1 MQNITHFHSRIGLLR
16 AVIIASLLLLLSFPF
31 TSASRA
37 QSANMLTKQEIYEIG
52 MEAYI
57 YLYPLIT
64 MDVTRKVLTNVPPGV
79 KPGLGPANTFSHMR
93 AFDFGEKGKVGLHIR
108 RGVVEFLTDPAEHYR
123 QPDVVVSMS
132 GESWAN
138 LYLNKTGLASLV
150 EAGEAN
156 LTKGNIKS
164 AAALLELFDTL
175 NPSF

>member
-37 QSANMLTKQEIYEIG
+37 QSAKMLTKQEIYEIG

-93 AFDFGEKGKVGLHIR
+93 AFPPGDFRE
-108 RGVVEFLTDPAEHYR
+108 VVKP
-123 QPDVVVSMS
+123 
-132 GESWAN
+132 N
-138 LYLNKTGLASLV
+138 
-150 EAGEAN
+150 
-156 LTKGNIKS
+156 
-164 AAALLELFDTL
+164 FDTL
-175 NPSF
+175 YSSAWLDLTKEPMIVSAPGGTFVYTKPTVENLGDRRILDCQFLCYRST